1 MTSLVL
7 RTEQLTKVF
16 SGFVAVKSVDFA
28 IVQGERHAII
38 GPNGAGKT
46 TFFKLLSGDLRPTSG
61 RIWFESLEVTGK
73 PAHRL
78 ARVGVGKSYQI
89 NNAFPTL
96 TVFEN
101 VRIATQ
107 PHGLDFRFWASY
119 AGLADLTAKAEHIL
133 DIVDLSNKGHLPA
146 GQLSYGER
154 RRLELGMALGN
165 NPRLLLLDEPTAGM
179 TPRETAATI
188 ELIKRISAG
197 RTVIMVEHKMN
208 VVMTIADRI
217 STFHQGQILA
227 AGSPEEIRSNRDV
240 QAVYFGAR

>member
-1 MTSLVL
+1 M
-7 RTEQLTKVF
+7 
-16 SGFVAVKSVDFA
+16 
-28 IVQGERHAII
+28 
-38 GPNGAGKT
+38 
-46 TFFKLLSGDLRPTSG
+46 
-61 RIWFESLEVTGK
+61 
-73 PAHRL
+73 
-78 ARVGVGKSYQI
+78 
-89 NNAFPTL
+89 
-96 TVFEN
+96 
-101 VRIATQ
+101 
-107 PHGLDFRFWASY
+107 
-119 AGLADLTAKAEHIL
+119 

-179 TPRETAATI
+179 TPRETAVTI

-197 RTVIMVEHKMN
+197 RTVVMVEHKMN

>member
-1 MTSLVL
+1 MTSFVL
-7 RTEQLTKVF
+7 RTEQLTKAF
-16 SGFVAVKSVDFA
+16 SGFVAVKGVDFA

-61 RIWFESLEVTGK
+61 RIWFEGLEMTGK

-78 ARVGVGKSYQI
+78 ARIGIGKSYQI

-101 VRIATQ
+101 VRIAAQ

-119 AGLADLTAKAEHIL
+119 TGLAALTARAEHIL
-133 DIVDLSNKGHLPA
+133 DTVDLSNKGDLPA

-165 NPRLLLLDEPTAGM
+165 DPRLLLLDEPTAGM
-179 TPRETAATI
+179 TPQETAATI
-188 ELIKRISAG
+188 ELIQRISGG

-217 STFHQGQILA
+217 SAFHQGQILA